1 MHLKNVVDARKRHPE
16 QPPWSA
22 LFAKGFALVAR
33 EIAPLRQV
41 YVGFPTPRIFEYHE
55 SFVSIAYE
63 LNVEG
68 EAIVLPVRIRR
79 ADQIPLTGFRY
90 KLDEMRD
97 GYLARRGFYRIL
109 EVLSHF
115 PVLLRRPI
123 WWIVLTLPHLRKRFF
138 GTFVIT
144 SVGFLGAAMLNP
156 IAPFTSLLTYGP
168 IQSDGELTV
177 RLVFDHRLYDGVTAA
192 RALARL
198 EEMLTGSICEEL
210 NAYRPAHLSVGSAMA
225 TR

>member
-1 MHLKNVVDARKRHPE
+1 MEADFLCAANDRRPDVLFHIASAGFHGATMHLKNVMDARKRHPE

-115 PVLLRRPI
+115 PVLIRRPI
-123 WWIVLTLPHLRKRFF
+123 WWIVLESPTPAETLFWHLRHHVS
-138 GTFVIT
+138 GV
-144 SVGFLGAAMLNP
+144 LGAAMLNP
-156 IAPFTSLLTYGP
+156 
-168 IQSDGELTV
+168 
-177 RLVFDHRLYDGVTAA
+177 
-192 RALARL
+192 
-198 EEMLTGSICEEL
+198 
-210 NAYRPAHLSVGSAMA
+210 
-225 TR
+225 